1 MAGEAKAKEFQGTD
15 ERIFPH
21 KGEPML
27 YETHSGTEIAEKL
40 RERKKAK
47 EEKRLAK
54 RERRNV
60 IKKKMFELQTEIA
73 KEKEARTELEAE
85 INALKRGET
94 YVKPVKFVEEGWF
107 NKSTGKR

>member
-1 MAGEAKAKEFQGTD
+1 M
-15 ERIFPH
+15 
-21 KGEPML
+21 
-27 YETHSGTEIAEKL
+27 
-40 RERKKAK
+40 
-47 EEKRLAK
+47 
-54 RERRNV
+54 